1 MDVVYVST
9 LSYIFL
15 HSSPWPPLG
24 PCKCAQDN
32 PASRDHRSQTADHTL
47 NILEVK
53 EATQHTVASNCLQGT
68 YPILCA
74 LCYIRGGTLTGH
86 TACQFAPCSACLSAF
101 KGKHHF
107 LLNHLTMELIIP
119 VGFLKRKYMYITVY
133 TWKKCGKMC
142 FVSSLHA
149 ETRLEWYTLPHIVDY
164 S

>member
-68 YPILCA
+68 YPVLCA

-86 TACQFAPCSACLSAF
+86 TACQFAPCSACMFALRANTISCSITS
-101 KGKHHF
+101 
-107 LLNHLTMELIIP
+107 LELIIP
-119 VGFLKRKYMYITVY
+119 VGYLKRKYMYITVY
-133 TWKKCGKMC
+133 LEKMWKNVV
-142 FVSSLHA
+142 FFSLHV